1 MPFDGV
7 AVRALAIELR
17 DKITDS
23 RIERISMPSKNEV
36 VLILRNYNGSQ
47 RLYISADPSHS
58 SVFLTEEAV
67 QNPPVPPNFCMF
79 LRKHIGGGVIS
90 DVTEYG
96 FERYFSIGIKSRS
109 ALGDML
115 EKRLLIELTGRNC
128 NIVLL
133 NEAGVILDALKHIDS
148 SVNSVREIM
157 PARNYIFIPSQ
168 NKTAPDEA
176 DPKDLH
182 FDEEMPVEKLLLSSL
197 TGFSPILCREVCHR
211 ASIDPKLSTKN
222 MSEEDKDRFKRILGE
237 FLNEIK
243 ENESRPCILLD
254 EKGNY
259 RDFHCMTLSLNKN
272 LLYCRDFNE
281 AVSLYFMK
289 KRNKASSDLGKSD
302 IVKAVAR
309 NIERCRKKVAIHA
322 AVLDKEQSVGEL
334 QLVGELITAN
344 IHLIKTGSESV
355 ELLNYYTGEQI
366 KVVLDPHKN
375 AVENAQ
381 RYYKKYKKTKSAID
395 NSRVQMQDSQAE
407 LDYLESVSHS
417 LDSANSPEDI
427 KEIRQE
433 LAAQGYIKKKHQKYK
448 KKEEIQK
455 FHPHKYIS
463 SEGYEIYAGRNNI
476 ENDHLTFKFANSR
489 DLWLHAKGIPGSHV
503 IIRRKDKHMEF
514 FPDRTITEGA
524 MIAAYHSKAR
534 SSGQVA
540 VDYSE
545 VRNIKKPG
553 GAKPGMVNYFEYF
566 SAYITVDEEII
577 NKLRAD

>member
-17 DKITDS
+17 GRIIDS
-23 RIERISMPSKNEV
+23 RIERISMPSRNEV
-36 VLILRNYNGSQ
+36 VLIIRNYRGSQ
-47 RLYISADPSHS
+47 RLYISADPSLS
-58 SVFLTEEAV
+58 SVFLTEESV
-67 QNPPVPPNFCMF
+67 PNPAVPPNFCMF

-90 DVTEYG
+90 DVTDYG
-96 FERYFSIGIKSRS
+96 FERYLSIGIKSRT
-109 ALGDML
+109 ALGDL
-115 EKRLLIELTGRNC
+115 QEKRLVIELTGRNC

-133 NEAGVILDALKHIDS
+133 NESGVILDALKHIDS
-148 SVNSVREIM
+148 SVSSVREIM

-168 NKTAPDEA
+168 NKMAPDEA
-176 DPKDLH
+176 NPEDLH
-182 FDEEMPVEKLLLSSL
+182 FDEEIPVEKLLLSNL

-211 ASIDPKLSTKN
+211 SSLDPGLSVRD
-222 MSEEDKDRFKRILGE
+222 MSDEDKDRFKWKLGE
-237 FLNEIK
+237 FLSEIK
-243 ENESRPCILLD
+243 ANESRPCIVLD
-254 EKGNY
+254 KKGNY
-259 RDFHCMTLSLNKN
+259 SDFHCMTLTVSEN

-302 IVKAVAR
+302 LVKAVAR

-322 AVLDKEQSVGEL
+322 AVLDKERSVGEL
-334 QLVGELITAN
+334 QLFGELITAN
-344 IHLIKTGSESV
+344 IHLIKAGSESV

-366 KVVLDPHKN
+366 KIALDPHKN

-381 RYYKKYKKTKSAID
+381 RYYKRYKKTKSAID
-395 NSRVQMQDSQAE
+395 NSRVQMEDSQGE
-407 LDYLESVSHS
+407 LEYLESVSHW
-417 LDSANSPEDI
+417 LDFAKDPEDI

-448 KKEEIQK
+448 KKEEVQK

-534 SSGQVA
+534 SSGQIA

-566 SAYITVDEEII
+566 SAYITVDEETVR
-577 NKLRAD
+577 KLRKD